1 MLVDSGA
8 GGGNY
13 ASAKLI
19 HEIEQA
25 EYNGRNMISKR
36 GKGRL
41 RAATPT
47 DSKEPPMTI
56 LGTCILFLV
65 FPPVDGIFAMKVRVV
80 EQLPIGLIMGTA
92 FMRRYG
98 SSLHFEGPGSGW
110 FKPTQTSPRAPLLP
124 WMERPRDR
132 RGTAQSM
139 EAEEAA
145 EENREN
151 SCETAM
157 TLDEQEWILSLD
169 DNQSSIPSEVM
180 AMEALELGT
189 TAWQD
194 EGTLKWDLAIDRNVH
209 VPGGVSVEIEAR
221 VTGPIPHSK
230 TLVVVSPVVSFDLE
244 EKATL
249 GVAKGVQWWIPGTHP
264 KIKLVNKAQ
273 SPSNLKKGTVVA
285 TAFAVNCDDVE
296 RMVLLKEPLPEHLLE
311 ESKEESSTISVK
323 TPRPDPQPGEN
334 ENVEEEKDSSADF
347 TKAKIGQLGPE
358 SREKVIEVLR
368 ECKAFYPRDVS
379 VVTPIKG
386 KEVSLPL
393 RDENVKPVA
402 CKARRFSPHMD
413 DLLMAQINPMLEG
426 GILSFS
432 NSQWCS
438 GIVPVV
444 RPDGGIRLAIDYRPL
459 NKLMEKNVG
468 GLGDIV
474 GIMDRMKGSKY
485 FSSIDLKAAFH
496 QLPLKKS
503 DRHKTAFRD
512 PTGRLLEWNVAS
524 FGITS
529 IPAVFSAS
537 LGDDLREVLRK
548 GVEKWLDDILVH
560 TKTFEEHL
568 ALLRRVLLILIAHG
582 YTGNFKKSEF
592 FLAEIEYLG
601 VMVGRDGVRPA
612 PSKVKAVQ
620 ELELPT
626 TVGEVR
632 SFLGLAGA
640 ILPWIGRIPSRFRPG
655 LQRHYGTHLGP
666 SEEQGVQLQEGAQQ
680 ASTVGPGADEGFRGD
695 HRASHHSPG
704 PRLTRLDAAVY
715 GAHGR

>member
-41 RAATPT
+41 RAATPV

-65 FPPVDGIFAMKVRVV
+65 FPPVDGMFAMRVRVV

-98 SSLHFEGPGSGW
+98 SSLHFEGPGPGW

-124 WMERPRDR
+124 WMERPRE
-132 RGTAQSM
+132 TAQFM
-139 EAEEAA
+139 EAEDATEDIH
-145 EENREN
+145 ED
-151 SCETAM
+151 SGDIAM
-157 TLDEQEWILSLD
+157 TLDDQEWILSLD
-169 DNQSSIPSEVM
+169 DNQSSTPSEVM

-194 EGTLKWDLAIDRNVH
+194 EGTLKWDLTIDRNVH
-209 VPGGVSVEIEAR
+209 VPGGVSVEMEAR
-221 VTGPIPHSK
+221 VTGPIPDSK

-273 SPSNLKKGTVVA
+273 SPSKLKKRTVVA
-285 TAFAVNCDDVE
+285 TASAVNCDDVE
-296 RMVLLKEPLPEHLLE
+296 RMVLLKEPLPEQPLE
-311 ESKEESSTISVK
+311 EPMEETSTISVK
-323 TPRPDPQPGEN
+323 TNRPDPQPGEGAN
-334 ENVEEEKDSSADF
+334 PEEEKDSSADF
-347 TKAKIGQLGPE
+347 TKAKIGQLGPQ
-358 SREKVIEVLR
+358 SREKVIELLR

-386 KEVSLPL
+386 KEVALPL

-444 RPDGGIRLAIDYRPL
+444 RPDGGIR
-459 NKLMEKNVG
+459 
-468 GLGDIV
+468 
-474 GIMDRMKGSKY
+474 
-485 FSSIDLKAAFH
+485 
-496 QLPLKKS
+496 
-503 DRHKTAFRD
+503 
-512 PTGRLLEWNVAS
+512 
-524 FGITS
+524 
-529 IPAVFSAS
+529 
-537 LGDDLREVLRK
+537 
-548 GVEKWLDDILVH
+548 
-560 TKTFEEHL
+560 TF
-568 ALLRRVLLILIAHG
+568 
-582 YTGNFKKSEF
+582 
-592 FLAEIEYLG
+592 
-601 VMVGRDGVRPA
+601 
-612 PSKVKAVQ
+612 
-620 ELELPT
+620 
-626 TVGEVR
+626 
-632 SFLGLAGA
+632 
-640 ILPWIGRIPSRFRPG
+640 
-655 LQRHYGTHLGP
+655 
-666 SEEQGVQLQEGAQQ
+666 
-680 ASTVGPGADEGFRGD
+680 
-695 HRASHHSPG
+695 
-704 PRLTRLDAAVY
+704 
-715 GAHGR
+715 